1 MRSLLRDVP
10 YNNMKVSVGRATVR
24 VAIPK
29 ARPSGIWSQTRERER
44 AAAAILCIALGDLG
58 YNIHHFGFLSFIAFF
73 LKLNWKPK
81 EDIETTY
88 FVIPRLPPDILRYS
102 NS

>member
-24 VAIPK
+24 VAIP
-29 ARPSGIWSQTRERER
+29 
-44 AAAAILCIALGDLG
+44 AILCIALGDLG